1 MEDNSM
7 VKNEAMFFYADMD
20 KIIPNPKNQNK
31 HTPESI
37 ADLAA
42 TIKEIGRLINPISVR
57 AKGLN
62 VYEIICGERRH
73 KAAELL
79 GWQKIP
85 AFLWDVEGEIDADM
99 MRVIENSVREFDYLS
114 ECLELA
120 NLHQQEMSTENIS
133 RVIGQSASRVGEKIA
148 VGHIPMTIIEKI
160 RNSKI
165 DWTLVRIISLLRLRQ
180 KDGAPL
186 QGYGNG
192 VKGIFDYDYSEID
205 KAVDMVNAGQ
215 LQLDELQIYIVDRRL
230 EMEYRNREKIL
241 ADQLAIIEKTQK
253 KEIEKLVETAKSGA
267 NTELNQKLQRALN
280 EAQRLTREKSTLL
293 SQMSK
298 QNIDSADLAKK
309 ETTITNLKSQ
319 LTKKE
324 TEIQQT
330 LVKAEREKQQLL
342 GETEK
347 IAEQKAKELAK
358 KQFEDYKKTMDATTA
373 LTIKTIEDNAKK
385 LIEQTQIKTKKTIQD
400 GITHFIRITT
410 DLDAS
415 LRILVVDQLKH
426 MTDNQIKDIALEISR
441 LKRTMAQMELIIA
454 EYMKNSNKEFK
465 DVNII
470 DMGLE
475 ESIISEHESK
485 EVI

>member
-1 MEDNSM
+1 
-7 VKNEAMFFYADMD
+7 
-20 KIIPNPKNQNK
+20 
-31 HTPESI
+31 
-37 ADLAA
+37 
-42 TIKEIGRLINPISVR
+42 
-57 AKGLN
+57 
-62 VYEIICGERRH
+62 
-73 KAAELL
+73 
-79 GWQKIP
+79 
-85 AFLWDVEGEIDADM
+85 
-99 MRVIENSVREFDYLS
+99 
-114 ECLELA
+114 
-120 NLHQQEMSTENIS
+120 
-133 RVIGQSASRVGEKIA
+133 
-148 VGHIPMTIIEKI
+148 
-160 RNSKI
+160 
-165 DWTLVRIISLLRLRQ
+165 
-180 KDGAPL
+180 
-186 QGYGNG
+186 
-192 VKGIFDYDYSEID
+192 
-205 KAVDMVNAGQ
+205 
-215 LQLDELQIYIVDRRL
+215 
-230 EMEYRNREKIL
+230 
-241 ADQLAIIEKTQK
+241 
-253 KEIEKLVETAKSGA
+253 
-267 NTELNQKLQRALN
+267 
-280 EAQRLTREKSTLL
+280 
-293 SQMSK
+293 
-298 QNIDSADLAKK
+298 SADLAKK

>member
-37 ADLAA
+37 ADLTA

>member
-37 ADLAA
+37 ADLTA

-133 RVIGQSASRVGEKIA
+133 KAIGQSASRVGEKIA

-253 KEIEKLVETAKSGA
+253 KERSNRFLVS
-267 NTELNQKLQRALN
+267 LNPRWRIFPQKYHYR
-280 EAQRLTREKSTLL
+280 R
-293 SQMSK
+293 
-298 QNIDSADLAKK
+298 
-309 ETTITNLKSQ
+309 
-319 LTKKE
+319 
-324 TEIQQT
+324 
-330 LVKAEREKQQLL
+330 
-342 GETEK
+342 
-347 IAEQKAKELAK
+347 
-358 KQFEDYKKTMDATTA
+358 
-373 LTIKTIEDNAKK
+373 
-385 LIEQTQIKTKKTIQD
+385 
-400 GITHFIRITT
+400 IRI
-410 DLDAS
+410 
-415 LRILVVDQLKH
+415 
-426 MTDNQIKDIALEISR
+426 
-441 LKRTMAQMELIIA
+441 
-454 EYMKNSNKEFK
+454 
-465 DVNII
+465 
-470 DMGLE
+470 
-475 ESIISEHESK
+475 
-485 EVI
+485 